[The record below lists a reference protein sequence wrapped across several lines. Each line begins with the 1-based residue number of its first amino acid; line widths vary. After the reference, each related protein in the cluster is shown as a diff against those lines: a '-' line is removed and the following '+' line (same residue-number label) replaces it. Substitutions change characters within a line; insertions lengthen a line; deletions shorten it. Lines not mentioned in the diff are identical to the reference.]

1 MPLKQQSGRLPTGST
16 RRWMDDNLS
25 RSRRLVYAR
34 DVSAPRQIQ
43 KQIVAENE
51 ATAKVPRTR
60 NNLSIHG
67 SCTKRSSYIQFNCES
82 QAFRSTRFAENRRT
96 VSFRITECR
105 SDQTASGSQPRVT
118 SPSVTSTGETT
129 GQRNGAEDDPRL
141 REYFGGLHVAVR
153 VALGADHLDL
163 RVHQADGHF
172 VQRP

>member
-25 RSRRLVYAR
+25 RSRRLVYVR
-34 DVSAPRQIQ
+34 DVSAPRQLQ
-43 KQIVAENE
+43 KQIVCRERGNFE
-51 ATAKVPRTR
+51 SR